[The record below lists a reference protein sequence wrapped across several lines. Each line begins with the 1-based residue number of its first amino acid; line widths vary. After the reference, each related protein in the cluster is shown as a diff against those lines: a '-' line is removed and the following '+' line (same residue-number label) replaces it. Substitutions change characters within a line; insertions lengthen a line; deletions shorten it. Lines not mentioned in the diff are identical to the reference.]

1 VFTGE
6 LEGIVVRRE
15 EPGIVWITL
24 NRPERLNAMTM
35 PMKRDLTEILT
46 QAQMEEEVRILVFT
60 GASEAFCAGDD
71 IGEDNAGA
79 ESGSHLVPRLP
90 PGFHH
95 AKDRALGTYNGLRTY
110 SQALNRTLRDMD
122 RITIAA
128 INGVA
133 IQSGL
138 SLALCCDF
146 RIAASTARV
155 GSGTLRFG
163 LLPDEGGHWLVLKRL
178 GSARTLDF
186 LLRNRILDADTA
198 CAQGLIHE
206 VVPPDTLEDT
216 VRALARELAG
226 GPQVAMRMLKRA
238 VFRATDLTFEEALED
253 IAARAAITDQHADAR
268 EGIAAFRE
276 KRAAKF
282 NRWLEE

>member
-1 VFTGE
+1 MFTGE

-24 NRPERLNAMTM
+24 NRPEKLNALTM
-35 PMKRDLTEILT
+35 PMKRDLTEIVT
-46 QAQMEEEVRILVFT
+46 QAQMEESVRVLVIT
-60 GASEAFCAGDD
+60 GSGEAFCAGDD
-71 IGEDNAGA
+71 ISTDHGG
-79 ESGSHLVPRLP
+79 GGTGPHLVPELP
-90 PGFHH
+90 HGFQQ
-95 AKDRALGTYNGLRTY
+95 AKDPALGTYNGLRTY
-110 SQALNRTLRDMD
+110 SQALNRTLRDID

-186 LLRNRILDADTA
+186 LLRNRIIDAQTA
-198 CAQGLIHE
+198 CDQGLIHE
-206 VVPPDTLEDT
+206 VVPPESLEGT
-216 VRALARELAG
+216 VRALAEELAN

-253 IAARAAITDQHADAR
+253 IAARTAITDLHADAR
-268 EGIAAFRE
+268 EGVQAFRE
-276 KRAAKF
+276 KRPAKF
-282 NRWLEE
+282 NQWLNE